1 MVGRFHPRTFAV
13 LAGSIGVPAILAA
26 GIIAVD
32 DNICR
37 YPCAAE
43 NPIWWGVLIGLV
55 ALLIESALMRRWV
68 MHGAAWTGLVACFL
82 TFFGYAL
89 VTQPVSMRAG
99 VRPEVEGRCRM
110 I

>member
-43 NPIWWGVLIGLV
+43 NRIWWGVLIGLV

-89 VTQPVSMRAG
+89 EHNYG
-99 VRPEVEGRCRM
+99 
-110 I
+110 